1 MALKK
6 VNPLS
11 KERTKLLGFLLKLD
25 TSMSTILR
33 IARMLENRTTEQA
46 EELASQIF
54 DKIMD
59 CKDEADIIERL
70 FEEKNTGSNG
80 G

>member
-11 KERTKLLGFLLKLD
+11 KERTKLLRFLLKLD

-54 DKIMD
+54 DMIID
-59 CKDEADIIERL
+59 CKDEADVIERL
-70 FEEKNTGSNG
+70 FKE
-80 G
+80 